1 MARWRKHYCRMAA
14 TLYPACELPTKTDV
28 GRASEA
34 PPATKRAITLPSAN
48 TANDRGARRAGR

>member
-14 TLYPACELPTKTDV
+14 APYPAYELPTETDV

-34 PPATKRAITLPSAN
+34 PPANMPDGGYALS
-48 TANDRGARRAGR
+48 GL